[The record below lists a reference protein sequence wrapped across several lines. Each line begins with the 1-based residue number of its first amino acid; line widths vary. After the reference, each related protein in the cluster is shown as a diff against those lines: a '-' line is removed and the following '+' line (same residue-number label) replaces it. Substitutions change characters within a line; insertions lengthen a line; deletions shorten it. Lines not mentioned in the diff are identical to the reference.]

1 MATRRT
7 FAATLGAILLRSA
20 LPASGLAASQLKS
33 RPESFPFLF
42 WHEDTIVVPVTLNG
56 IKTAAIVD
64 SAAAVSMVDRNL
76 ASAARIAVTAAGQT
90 LAGPGG
96 RFQASRTGPF
106 QLGLAAC
113 VTPLSWAAVIDL
125 SGVSLAMGWPVG
137 FLLGQD
143 VLRTYLLD
151 FDFDTKQ
158 FTMAPSGSPIATSG
172 MAELVLGRGARK
184 EPTIELQIEGHPPV
198 SAAVDSG
205 NSSPL
210 LVSAAY
216 AEEVG
221 LSARRSSTGLSAT
234 ANGLSVNRLITVKSV
249 RMDNLEARDVPAEIY
264 AAWTS
269 NGSPANIGMPLLAGR
284 RLVFDFGHDRLWR
297 SPATAVPLRRDRS
310 GLGIA
315 VKPDRLLVMHV
326 AAGSPAGAAGW
337 KEAEEIIE
345 VDGQPVGRDYN
356 SGDLWRW
363 RFRPAGTLVRLRLSN
378 GQVRHLRLANYY

>member
-1 MATRRT
+1 MRAMATRRT
-7 FAATLGAILLRSA
+7 FAGAFGAVLLRGA
-20 LPASGLAASQLKS
+20 LPASGQSKS

-42 WHEDTIVVPVTLNG
+42 WHEDTIVVPISLNG
-56 IKTAAIVD
+56 VKTAAVVD

-76 ASAARIAVTAAGQT
+76 ASAAKIAVTAASQT

-106 QLGLAAC
+106 QLGLSGI

-151 FDFDTKQ
+151 FCLDTKQ
-158 FTMAPSGSPIATSG
+158 FTMAPSGSPMDTSG
-172 MAELVLGRGARK
+172 LAELVLGRGVRQ
-184 EPTIELQIEGHPPV
+184 EPTIEIAIEGHPPV

-210 LVSAAY
+210 LLSAAY

-221 LSARRSSTGLSAT
+221 LSARPSSTGLSAT

-249 RMDNLEARDVPAEIY
+249 RMGDLEASDVPTEIY

-284 RLVFDFGHDRLWR
+284 RLVFDFGRDRLWR
-297 SPATAVPLRRDRS
+297 SPAAAVPMRKDRS
-310 GLGIA
+310 GLGLA
-315 VKPDRLLVMHV
+315 VKPDRLLVVHV
-326 AAGSPAGAAGW
+326 AAGSPAEAGRW
-337 KEAEEIIE
+337 KEKEEIVE
-345 VDGQPVGRDYN
+345 VDEQPVGPTYN
-356 SGDLWRW
+356 AGDLWRW
-363 RFRPAGTLVRLRLSN
+363 RFRPAGTLVRLKLSN
-378 GQVRHLRLANYY
+378 SEVRRLRLADYY